1 MTLLFLTPRYPWPLI
16 GGDRIKSYYLL
27 RHLATKH
34 RVILVSFSHRN
45 AATDEQLNAIRSL
58 GVEVHNVQLN
68 PLRSGLASL
77 RMFWTP
83 KPFEIAFYTRPEFKK
98 VVDSILSTTHVDVGI
113 AFFMRTAEYIRQYR
127 SMRKILIAEDCRV
140 EYQTRS
146 MRASN
151 SFAQRLIRW
160 WEIRK
165 LRKYESD
172 VVDDFDIVTYVSA
185 EDVAAMQQL
194 KASSKYAIVT
204 NGVDL
209 ERFSFHADHEHRSG
223 VLFMG
228 KLDVHANELMVNT
241 IVEHIMPLV
250 RTEIPGVEATIVGA
264 SRSRKKRVS
273 SPGVRFTGS
282 VPDGVPY
289 LHQAAVFLHPHA
301 GASGIQ
307 NKLLEAMAAGCAVVT
322 TKSGLQGID
331 GVHGIHCLVFS
342 DPKEGAAHVVRLLNN
357 PTERA
362 MLATN
367 ARKLM
372 EDTHSW
378 DLVNQ
383 QIDDVLRTPVD
394 SVLPTPVDAVLP
406 TQGKAESRPLRAGLL
421 LDRDGI
427 INERVTGGYVK
438 TPDEFH
444 LLNDIAPIIRF
455 VQEQGMPVAVVTNQQ
470 GVGKGLMSEQD
481 LTRVH
486 NRMHDVMQ
494 SQHLA
499 PLDGVYVCTSL
510 HEANDN
516 RRKPNP
522 GMLVEAIHDLGL
534 DPATTWMIGD
544 SETDAEAGRRAG
556 VRTMLVG
563 PFPPHAA
570 DVVVPDL
577 RAALE
582 ILKNHPGNSEE
593 KLIV

>member
-27 RHLATKH
+27 RHLATTH

-45 AATDEQLNAIRSL
+45 AATDEQLNAIRAL
-58 GVEVHNVQLN
+58 GVEVHSVQLH
-68 PLRSGLASL
+68 PLQSAVASV
-77 RMFWTP
+77 RTFWTREP
-83 KPFEIAFYTRPEFKK
+83 IEIAFYTRPEFKR
-98 VVDSILSTTHVDVGI
+98 VVDSILATTHVDVGI
-113 AFFMRTAEYIRQYR
+113 AFFMRTAEYIRQNR

-146 MRASN
+146 MRASK
-151 SFAQRLIRW
+151 SFPQRLIRW
-160 WEIRK
+160 WEILK

-172 VVDDFDIVTYVSA
+172 VIDDFDAVTYVSA
-185 EDVAAMQQL
+185 EDVAAMRRM
-194 KASSKYAIVT
+194 KASSKYTIVT

-209 ERFSFHADHEHRSG
+209 ERFSFNADHSNRSG

-241 IVEHIMPLV
+241 IVEQIMPLV
-250 RTEIPGVEATIVGA
+250 RKVIPKAVATIVGA
-264 SRSRKKRVS
+264 SRTSKGRVDTE
-273 SPGVRFTGS
+273 GVHYTGA

-289 LHQAAVFLHPHA
+289 MHDAAVFLHPHA

-322 TKSGLQGID
+322 TNSGLQGIE

-342 DPKEGAAHVVRLLNN
+342 NPTEAAEHVIRLLNN
-357 PTERA
+357 PDERA
-362 MLATN
+362 TLAAN

-378 DLVNQ
+378 DLVNR
-383 QIDDVLRTPVD
+383 QIDSVIHEINNADGSAVHATNNDVEV
-394 SVLPTPVDAVLP
+394 
-406 TQGKAESRPLRAGLL
+406 RPLRAGLL

-427 INERVTGGYVK
+427 INERIDDGYVR
-438 TPDEFH
+438 TPDEFD
-444 LLNDIAPIIRF
+444 LLPDIAPIIRF
-455 VQEQGMPVAVVTNQQ
+455 AQEQGMPVAVITNQQ
-470 GVGKGLMSEQD
+470 GVGKGLMSAQD
-481 LTRVH
+481 LTSVH
-486 NRMHDVMQ
+486 DSMHDVMK

-510 HEANDN
+510 HEENDE

-522 GMLVEAIHDLGL
+522 GMLLEAIGDLRL
-534 DPATTWMIGD
+534 DPAATWMIGD
-544 SETDAEAGRRAG
+544 SVSDAEAGRRAG

-577 RAALE
+577 KVALE
-582 ILKNHPGNSEE
+582 ILKKN
-593 KLIV
+593 